1 MLIAIHQPHYL
12 PWLRYFHK
20 IMEAEL
26 FVLLDDVQFVRREW
40 HNRNKIKSSQGAIY
54 LTVPIV
60 HGFGHSLTIK
70 SAPID
75 YITPWRE
82 KHLLTLKT
90 NYSSAPF
97 FWEYFPL
104 LQPFYKEKQFQF
116 LGELNEEMLRVFLHL
131 LNIKTPLIRSSQL
144 AVEGKGSERI
154 LNICKA
160 VGADAYLTGEKALE
174 EYLDLQSFKENGIE
188 VWVQRWQCPVYPQRF
203 PQIGFIPDLA
213 IVDLLFNC
221 GEGSREILKK
231 GGRLERVI

>member
-12 PWLRYFHK
+12 PWLRYLHK

-26 FVLLDDVQFVRREW
+26 FVLLDDAQFVKGEW
-40 HNRNKIKSSQGAIY
+40 HNRNKIKSAQGPIY
-54 LTVPIV
+54 LTVPVI
-60 HGFGHSLTIK
+60 HKFGQSIGETRIENT
-70 SAPID
+70 SR
-75 YITPWRE
+75 WRE
-82 KHLLTLKT
+82 KHLYALKT
-90 NYSSAPF
+90 NYSSAPLYK
-97 FWEYFPL
+97 EYISHL
-104 LQPFYKEKQFQF
+104 LPFYEENAQEC
-116 LGELNEEMLRVFLHL
+116 LGDLNEEMLKTFLSL
-131 LNIKTPLIRSSQL
+131 LNIKTPIVRSSSL
-144 AVEGKGSERI
+144 GVEGKGNEKL

-221 GEGSREILKK
+221 GEESREILKK